1 MDRQNNYRYY
11 CLLADLDP
19 TRPLTTAERPVE
31 TWIQQWIKRIKMYF
45 INLKNQLVN
54 LNHLCSAISTASK
67 AR

>member
-19 TRPLTTAERPVE
+19 TRPLTTAERSAE

-45 INLKNQLVN
+45 INLKIN
-54 LNHLCSAISTASK
+54 L
-67 AR
+67 